1 MNFHMLVFGR
11 LKTEND
17 RVMFN
22 LEGEEMKTTLK
33 NKNKF
38 KSNILFYAPSFV
50 AMFIFSI
57 NFYVEREKM
66 WMSLC
71 LILSFLCLIQ
81 TYRYYK
87 SYLFNKE

>member
-1 MNFHMLVFGR
+1 
-11 LKTEND
+11 
-17 RVMFN
+17 
-22 LEGEEMKTTLK
+22 MKTTLK

-87 SYLFNKE
+87 KLSFLTKNDIFIY